1 MSKNIDE
8 IDRVVESVLPEQVYE
23 TVDDLN
29 NGDQCERALYGYD
42 FAQSQLKQALTEKKL
57 CVPLSE
63 EEILDIVYEGMIHYR
78 GNGGIAK
85 AIYEAQF
92 KGDE

>member
-1 MSKNIDE
+1 MSKNIED
-8 IDRVVESVLPEQVYE
+8 IVESVLPEQVYE

-57 CVPLSE
+57 VVPMSE
-63 EEILDIVYEGMIHYR
+63 EEIKILVGCEFNTYPKAVIRLAKKLYER
-78 GNGGIAK
+78 
-85 AIYEAQF
+85 QF